1 MSIRADRSE
10 APKMAETPEG
20 YLRGTAVVTRTGVFD
35 YLEPDG
41 TIRKELRHPDDVF
54 ASESLA
60 TLSMIPVTVDHP
72 TTMLNSE
79 TAQELGVGQ
88 TGENPIIDGKHLIV
102 PFTITHKR
110 GIDAAKQGKREL
122 SLGYECDLIPEVGT
136 YNGQDYTHRQTNIRY
151 NHLSLVDRARAGSI
165 ARINLD
171 GAAVQSDVTQPVRE
185 VNTMTDKALA
195 TVKLDGLDYQA
206 APEVAKAYDRVTA
219 ELETARND
227 AAKSKTDMQK
237 EYDELK
243 AKADALKEEMDKLK
257 ADRSDAAIA
266 AKVQERLNLEREA
279 GKLVKDAK
287 FDGLPDREVM
297 VEAIKAQRENFD
309 GEGKSDDYVKAAF
322 DMAIESAGDPDAIAK
337 QRAAT
342 AEKLDGAEK
351 LQSTERGNQSRL
363 DSLIAKSRGGQ

>member
-10 APKMAETPEG
+10 APRMTETPEG
-20 YLRGTAVVTRTGVFD
+20 YLRGSAVVTRTGVFD
-35 YLEPDG
+35 YLESDG

-110 GIDAAKQGKREL
+110 GIDAAKLGKQEL
-122 SLGYECDLIPEVGT
+122 SLGYECDLVQEVGN

-151 NHLSLVDRARAGSI
+151 NHLSLVDRARAGSV

-171 GAAVQSDVTQPVRE
+171 GAAVQSDVTTSE
-185 VNTMTDKALA
+185 VNMTDK
-195 TVKLDGLDYQA
+195 TMTKVNLDGLSYDA
-206 APEVAKAYDRVTA
+206 APEVAKALDKATA
-219 ELETARND
+219 ELEVVRND

-257 ADRSDAAIA
+257 EDRSDAAIA
-266 AKVQERLNLEREA
+266 TKVQERLSLEREA
-279 GKLVKDAK
+279 GKLVEDAR
-287 FDGLPDREVM
+287 FDGLSDAEVM
-297 VEAIKAQRENFD
+297 VSAIKSVRENFD
-309 GEGKSDDYVKAAF
+309 ATDKSADYIKAAF

-342 AEKLDGAEK
+342 AEKLDSAEK
-351 LQSTERGNQSRL
+351 PKSTERGNQSRL

>member
-1 MSIRADRSE
+1 MSIRADRNE
-10 APKMAETPEG
+10 APKMTETPEG

-54 ASESLA
+54 ASDSLA

-110 GIDAAKQGKREL
+110 GIDAAKQGKQEL
-122 SLGYECDLIPEVGT
+122 SLGYECDLVQEVGN

-171 GAAVQSDVTQPVRE
+171 GCAVQSDVPTKE
-185 VNTMTDKALA
+185 VNMTDKTMAK
-195 TVKLDGLDYQA
+195 VNLDGLSYDA
-206 APEVAKAYDRVTA
+206 APEVAKALDKVSA
-219 ELETARND
+219 ELEATKKD
-227 AAKSKTDMQK
+227 AEKTREDMQK

-243 AKADALKEEMDKLK
+243 AKADALKEELDKLK
-257 ADRSDAAIA
+257 EDRSDSAIA
-266 AKVQERLNLEREA
+266 AKVQERLNLERVA
-279 GKLVKDAK
+279 GRLDSEAK
-287 FDGLPDREVM
+287 FDGLSDVEVM
-297 VEAIKAQRENFD
+297 VSAIKAVRENFD
-309 GEGKSDDYVKAAF
+309 ATDKSADYIKAAF

-342 AEKLDGAEK
+342 AEKLDGAAK
-351 LQSTERGNQSRL
+351 PQSTERGNQSRL